1 MEDVDTSPALLGALS
16 SEQSMLQSIAG
27 STINEAGTR
36 SMIYLSAL
44 SGGLVAIGFASSTK
58 GLLAPLALTVLP
70 TIWLLGWFTIVRLVD
85 TTVENVSVTRRIEA
99 IRAYYAR
106 LTPTAAHSFFAAED
120 PLSNGKF
127 GVRYSRWSVIF
138 AMASM
143 IGLVN
148 AVLAGSVT
156 ALALAIAADAST
168 VVATAVGIGAGI
180 LLFAATVV
188 YERIRVGALF
198 PRPDRHHADAAI
210 SASAGGEAHSP
221 S

>member
-1 MEDVDTSPALLGALS
+1 
-16 SEQSMLQSIAG
+16 MLQSIAG

-44 SGGLVAIGFASSTK
+44 SGGLVALGFASSTK

-106 LTPTAAHSFFAAED
+106 LTPTAHSFFAAED

-143 IGLVN
+143 IALVN
-148 AVLAGSVT
+148 AVLAGSIT
-156 ALALAIAADAST
+156 ALALAIAARTST
-168 VVATAVGIGAGI
+168 VVATAAGI

-198 PRPDRHHADAAI
+198 PRPDRHHAGAAI
-210 SASAGGEAHSP
+210 SASAGGGTHSP

>member
-1 MEDVDTSPALLGALS
+1 VEDLDTSPALLGALS

-44 SGGLVAIGFASSTK
+44 SGGLVALGFASSTK

-106 LTPTAAHSFFAAED
+106 LTPTAHSFFAAED

-143 IGLVN
+143 IALVN
-148 AVLAGSVT
+148 AVLAGSIT
-156 ALALAIAADAST
+156 ALALAIAARTST
-168 VVATAVGIGAGI
+168 VVATAAGIGVGI

-198 PRPDRHHADAAI
+198 PRPDRHHAGAAI
-210 SASAGGEAHSP
+210 SASAGGGTHSP

>member
-1 MEDVDTSPALLGALS
+1 MEDLDTSPALLGALS

-106 LTPTAAHSFFAAED
+106 LTPTAHSFFAAED

-148 AVLAGSVT
+148 AVLAGSIT
-156 ALALAIAADAST
+156 ALALAIAARTST
-168 VVATAVGIGAGI
+168 VVATAAGIGAGI

-210 SASAGGEAHSP
+210 SASAGGGTHSP